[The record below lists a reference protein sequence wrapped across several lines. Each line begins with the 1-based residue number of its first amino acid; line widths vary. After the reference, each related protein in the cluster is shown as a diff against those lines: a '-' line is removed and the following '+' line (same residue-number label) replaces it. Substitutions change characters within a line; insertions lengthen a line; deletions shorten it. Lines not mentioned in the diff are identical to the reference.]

1 MRSPT
6 SWNDLLRPG
15 QATDFFARREMPP
28 FEPSARGYSPAN
40 ALWLAELSRLVY
52 RQDQEEVADPPTPTR
67 GEFLANAGFSQR
79 AFFLS
84 AETDTQAMLVEREAD
99 PAFAVLVFRGTEQK
113 LRDFVTDL
121 GFGVDALA
129 GNDYAIHEGFR
140 KALESVWPQI
150 ESAIDGLTSPLF
162 YCGHS
167 LGGALAT
174 LAAEKLRPQALYTF
188 GSPRV
193 GNGEFA
199 ATLGGL
205 PVFRAVDDWDLVTTV
220 PPRALGFEHVGEVRK
235 LVEPPRGFSFNPI
248 EWLRLAFSPAKPLA
262 DHAPV
267 NYGDR
272 V

>member
-28 FEPSARGYSPAN
+28 FEPAARGYSPAN

-52 RQDQEEVADPPTPTR
+52 RQDLEEVADPSTPTR
-67 GEFLANAGFSQR
+67 RQFLAKGRLSQK

-84 AETDTQAMLVEREAD
+84 PETDTQAMLVEREVD
-99 PAFAVLVFRGTEQK
+99 PRFAVLVFRGTEQK
-113 LRDFVTDL
+113 LKDFITDL
-121 GFGVDALA
+121 RFGVDTLA

-140 KALESVWPQI
+140 QALESVWPQI
-150 ESAIDGLTSPLF
+150 ESTIDGLAPPLF

-167 LGGALAT
+167 LGAALAT
-174 LAAEKLRPQALYTF
+174 LAAEKRKPRALYTF

-193 GNGEFA
+193 GNGTFA
-199 ATLGGL
+199 ATLDGL
-205 PVFRAVDDWDLVTTV
+205 PVYRVVNDRDLVTTV
-220 PPRALGFEHVGEVRK
+220 PPEAFGFEHVGVLTK
-235 LVEPPRGFSFNPI
+235 LIEPARGFSFNPI

-267 NYGDR
+267 NYVDR
-272 V
+272 L